1 MQRTI
6 AIVGATNAEGT
17 RLVTKLAEA
26 GNRLLLLG
34 AGFEEMQA
42 LTERINQR
50 FPAADTEALACTK
63 DGCWEADIIILGN
76 EALNDDTAA
85 ANIKDVAT
93 RKIVALCS
101 SNDNVIIQH
110 GLLYPNS
117 RLLSVSLDENNND
130 VMIAGEDEEAL
141 REISEMLC
149 GAGYSVAVENF
160 N

>member
-6 AIVGATNAEGT
+6 AIVGATDAEGIS
-17 RLVTKLAEA
+17 LVIRLAEA

-34 AGFEEMQA
+34 AEFEKMQA
-42 LTERINQR
+42 FTERIHLR

-76 EALNDDTAA
+76 EALHNDTAST
-85 ANIKDVAT
+85 NIKDVAT

-101 SNDNVIIQH
+101 SDDNIIMQH
-110 GLLYPNS
+110 RLFFSNS
-117 RLLSVSLDENNND
+117 RLISVSLYENNND

-141 REISEMLC
+141 QEIGELLS
-149 GAGYSVAVENF
+149 GAGYTVAVENF